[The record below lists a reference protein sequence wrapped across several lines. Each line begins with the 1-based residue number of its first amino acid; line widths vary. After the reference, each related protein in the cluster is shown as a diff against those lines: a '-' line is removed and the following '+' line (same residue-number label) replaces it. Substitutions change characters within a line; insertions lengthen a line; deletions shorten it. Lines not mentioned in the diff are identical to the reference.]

1 MKKMMLPA
9 LLLLSTVL
17 LPAAACA
24 QSGAAGQLNSVAG
37 QSQSATRS
45 NTAEGARSGAG
56 GGIDTQGSSSSSS
69 SVSGNTVQILRNSD
83 GTNPYSRYEGHAIR
97 HTAPPPLK

>member
-1 MKKMMLPA
+1 MNKRILPA

-17 LPAAACA
+17 LPAAAWA
-24 QSGAAGQLNSVAG
+24 QSGAMGQLNSVSG
-37 QSQSATRS
+37 QSQSAARA
-45 NTAEGARSGAG
+45 NTSEGARSQAG
-56 GGIDTQGSSSSSS
+56 GGIDTQGSSSSSTG
-69 SVSGNTVQILRNSD
+69 VSGNTVQILRNQD